1 MTTASIQ
8 HGQSQTQSRSS
19 HSQPAEDG
27 MLFANPRSLG
37 RGFSFAKFSGHFWFS
52 YYFGGFTSAS
62 RGKSER

>member
-8 HGQSQTQSRSS
+8 HGQSQTRSLT
-19 HSQPAEDG
+19 HSQPAGDV

-37 RGFSFAKFSGHFWFS
+37 RGFSFAQFSGQFWFS